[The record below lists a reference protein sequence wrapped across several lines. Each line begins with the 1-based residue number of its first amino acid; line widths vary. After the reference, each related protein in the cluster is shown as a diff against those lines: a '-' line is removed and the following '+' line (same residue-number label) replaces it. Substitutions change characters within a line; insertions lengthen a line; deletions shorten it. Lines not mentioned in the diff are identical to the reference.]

1 MISVSAFKKYY
12 NKFFVFELFRN
23 SLSGVFLFHRMEI
36 GFCAFECSI
45 IHLVTVKSE
54 EEKGKGKGKEI
65 FLIFGGSVVL
75 GGIRIN

>member
-54 EEKGKGKGKEI
+54 EEKGKGKEI